1 MRSMHYNLWGGVCV
15 WLLLAACTATLE
27 DVPGAEGSGNA
38 ESVSAD
44 RRQMDIQIRNELV
57 TGATT
62 TRADGSIALATENEV
77 KSMDI
82 YVFGSETEYGTYTF
96 QERLTY
102 RAGQEETAPEG
113 GTPFILVTDGTDN
126 KLSTARLSLKKGL
139 YVKLYCVA
147 NAPQLYVL
155 DKDAQEYVPAQFQP
169 LVTEQEDGQVKLVTP
184 GSPTEAEFLSDYTA
198 HVINPANPEDVLA
211 TPLLMRGNVTGCVD
225 LSDYSD
231 NSTINTSM
239 KLVRGVARFDVHN
252 VADESGLT
260 IMAVGMSDGNA
271 TTALFPFDARPAAD
285 GSFITYPW
293 KYFPGGA
300 SEDINTGTQLG
311 AFYSYAA
318 PADACLLLQGNF
330 KTAAGESV
338 PVNYRVPFNSLE
350 DGEGN
355 KITIQ
360 PNHRYTVKVNEAD
373 PYQIKLAITVADWE
387 EGGSLD
393 DLAPDDEEAG
403 GLSELTTETVKS
415 INDSY
420 VYDNK
425 SYFWVALFANTAR
438 DKFSVKL
445 SSNSAIECQMK
456 FGDGDTQHKWLD
468 VKCAESKATT
478 RSTWST
484 DYTFTFSVN
493 ADAVSSTNKDKAF
506 PSVLINFISAGG
518 ETRTIR
524 VESLTCTL
532 DGSGMTNASSYNND
546 SEYWYFNNGSG
557 TWAQAM
563 AACPEEQEWHLPTM
577 NDYRNLFRVDNW
589 NTVELPFASTPYNNL
604 FDQTSERSVSNTYLQ
619 QFYTDYNYPQYPYQ
633 ACSESYYGE
642 SKYNYYE
649 SNYDYFWSA
658 DSYDANTARSIRL
671 RARTYAY
678 ERCSRKKVYYGT
690 NNQNWYYDY
699 YQTNGKGFTSYV
711 TYQKT
716 GKTVSR
722 KIRCVKRR
730 PGHPVYPY

>member
-1 MRSMHYNLWGGVCV
+1 MNVLIKYAV
-15 WLLLAACTATLE
+15 WALAGLLAACTATLE
-27 DVPGAEGSGNA
+27 DVPGTEGDGGTGTA
-38 ESVSAD
+38 SAD
-44 RRQMDIQIRNELV
+44 RRQVDMQIRNELL
-57 TGATT
+57 TGSAT
-62 TRADGSIALATENEV
+62 TRADGNIALPAENGV
-77 KSMDI
+77 TAMDI
-82 YVFGSETEYGTYTF
+82 YVFGSETENGIYTF

-102 RAGQEETAPEG
+102 RAGQEEVAPEG
-113 GTPFILVTDGTDN
+113 ATPFVLVTNGTDN

-139 YVKLYCVA
+139 FVKLYCVA

-155 DKDAQEYVPAQFQP
+155 DGDAQKYVPAQFNP
-169 LVTEQEDGQVKLVTP
+169 MVMEKVDGGVKIVTP
-184 GSPTEAEFLSDYTA
+184 GIPTEKDFLADCTA
-198 HVINPANPEDVLA
+198 HCLNPTNPEDVIR

-225 LSDYSD
+225 LTNYND
-231 NSTINTSM
+231 NSSIQTSI
-239 KLVRGVARFDVHN
+239 KLIRGVARFDVHN
-252 VADESGLT
+252 VAADSRLT
-260 IMAVGMSDGNA
+260 ITGIGMSDGNA

-293 KYFPGGA
+293 RYFPGGA
-300 SEDINTGTQLG
+300 AEPINQGAQPG

-318 PADACLLLQGNF
+318 PDDACLLLQGNF
-330 KTAAGESV
+330 KTVAGESV
-338 PVNYRVPFNSLE
+338 PVNYRVPFSSLE

-387 EGGSLD
+387 EGGNLD
-393 DLAPDDEEAG
+393 DWAPDDEEAG

-415 INDSY
+415 VNDSY

-445 SSNSAIECQMK
+445 SSNSAIECKMK

-493 ADAVSSTNKDKAF
+493 ADAVSTTNKDKAF

-524 VESLTCTL
+524 VESLTYTL
-532 DGSGMTNASSYNND
+532 DGSNMANASSYNND

-589 NTVELPFASTPYNNL
+589 NSVELPFASIPYNNL
-604 FDQTSERSVSNTYLQ
+604 FDQTNERSVGNAYLQ
-619 QFYTDYNYPQYPYQ
+619 QFYTNYSYPGYPYQ
-633 ACSESYYGE
+633 PCSESYYGE
-642 SKYNYYE
+642 SEYNYYGN
-649 SNYDYFWSA
+649 NYDYFWSA
-658 DSYDANTARSIRL
+658 DSYDANTARSIQL
-671 RARTYAY
+671 RAQTYAY
-678 ERCSRKKVYYGT
+678 ERCSRRRVYYGS
-690 NNQNWYYDY
+690 NNQYWYYEY
-699 YQTNGKGFTSYV
+699 YQSNGRGLNSSYV

-716 GKTVSR
+716 TKTASR
-722 KIRCVKRR
+722 KICCVKRR
-730 PGHPVYPY
+730 PGNPIYPY

>member
-1 MRSMHYNLWGGVCV
+1 MKMKNVFFKYAVWGA
-15 WLLLAACTATLE
+15 WLVLSACTASME
-27 DVPGAEGSGNA
+27 DALDENTSGILA
-38 ESVSAD
+38 GGVSAG
-44 RRQMDIQIRNELV
+44 RRPMEMLIRNKLV
-57 TGATT
+57 PADASTK
-62 TRADGSIALATENEV
+62 ADGSIALASENEV
-77 KSMDI
+77 TAMDI
-82 YVFGSETEYGTYTF
+82 YVFGSETENGTYTF
-96 QERLTY
+96 QERLSY
-102 RAGQEETAPEG
+102 RAGEEGETSDG
-113 GTPFILVTDGTDN
+113 VTPFVLVTNGSDN
-126 KLSTARLSLKKGL
+126 ALSTAKLSIKKGL
-139 YVKLYCVA
+139 FVKLYCVA
-147 NAPQLYVL
+147 NAPQLYAL
-155 DKDAQEYVPAQFQP
+155 DEEQQTYEPAVFQP

-293 KYFPGGA
+293 KYFPGGT
-300 SEDINTGTQLG
+300 SENINTGTQLG

-403 GLSELTTETVKS
+403 GLSELTTETVKNIS
-415 INDSY
+415 NSY

-425 SYFWVALFANTAR
+425 SYFWVAMYANSAG

-445 SSNSAIECQMK
+445 SSNSAIKCQMK

-506 PSVLINFISAGG
+506 PSVLVNFISAGG

-524 VESLTCTL
+524 VESLTYTL
-532 DGSGMTNASSYNND
+532 DGSGMTNASKYD
-546 SEYWYFNNGSG
+546 DEYWYFEAGSG
-557 TWAQAM
+557 NWSTAM
-563 AACPEEQEWHLPTM
+563 STCPQEDGWYLPGM
-577 NDYRNLFRVDNW
+577 NDFRNFLRVNNW
-589 NTVELPFASTPYNNL
+589 DTVELPLNSQAYNNVY
-604 FDQTSERSVSNTYLQ
+604 DNTS
-619 QFYTDYNYPQYPYQ
+619 
-633 ACSESYYGE
+633 
-642 SKYNYYE
+642 
-649 SNYDYFWSA
+649 
-658 DSYDANTARSIRL
+658 
-671 RARTYAY
+671 
-678 ERCSRKKVYYGT
+678 
-690 NNQNWYYDY
+690 
-699 YQTNGKGFTSYV
+699 GFTSSYTSQFVSASASASDPTCTSQSDVGQYKSGSGSASNYYWSSDVSDASRARGVRFYV
-711 TYQKT
+711 YRTVRHTCSYGSYWGYGSD
-716 GKTVSR
+716 GKYGQQYGYHISSSSSSNYTSYYNLLSQTSSY

>member
-1 MRSMHYNLWGGVCV
+1 MKNVFFKYAVWGA
-15 WLLLAACTATLE
+15 WLVLSACTASME
-27 DVPGAEGSGNA
+27 DALDGNA
-38 ESVSAD
+38 SGQDAGGVSAG
-44 RRQMDIQIRNELV
+44 RRPMEMLIRNKLV
-57 TGATT
+57 PADASTK
-62 TRADGSIALATENEV
+62 ADGSIALASENEV
-77 KSMDI
+77 TAMDI
-82 YVFGSETEYGTYTF
+82 YVFGSETENGIYTF
-96 QERLTY
+96 QERLSY
-102 RAGQEETAPEG
+102 RAGEEGETSDG
-113 GTPFILVTDGTDN
+113 VTPFVLVTNGSDN
-126 KLSTARLSLKKGL
+126 ALSTAKLSIKKGL
-139 YVKLYCVA
+139 FVKLYCVA
-147 NAPQLYVL
+147 NAPQLYAL
-155 DKDAQEYVPAQFQP
+155 DEEQQAYKPAVFQP

-563 AACPEEQEWHLPTM
+563 AACPEEQGWYLPSM
-577 NDYRNLFRVDNW
+577 NDYRNLFKIDNYNTQELLPFSEAY
-589 NTVELPFASTPYNNL
+589 NTVFNNTAAKSIDTWMIDNYIQGFGYAYGTTPDCYSPSHNGDRGSIASNGGNDYYWSSDNIDVAKARAIHIYGVHYGYYYCYAYYNSTSGKWTYHVYSSGYSSGGQVYYLTPS
-604 FDQTSERSVSNTYLQ
+604 TT
-619 QFYTDYNYPQYPYQ
+619 
-633 ACSESYYGE
+633 
-642 SKYNYYE
+642 
-649 SNYDYFWSA
+649 SNY
-658 DSYDANTARSIRL
+658 
-671 RARTYAY
+671 
-678 ERCSRKKVYYGT
+678 
-690 NNQNWYYDY
+690 
-699 YQTNGKGFTSYV
+699 
-711 TYQKT
+711 
-716 GKTVSR
+716 